1 MSATRLQL
9 VRTQPDDDR
18 ARMAAIARGD
28 SAALGELYDAYAPAL
43 LGFASRAVGR
53 ADAEDVVQTTFIT
66 AARMAHTWDGRS
78 ASARAWLF
86 GITARH
92 IKERQRAGSRF
103 ARALLSLATEPT
115 RQTKA
120 PSGDRLDT
128 SAALAQLPEA
138 KRLVLVLAEIEGFSG
153 EEIARMLDI
162 PLNTVWTRLHHARR
176 AMRALLDAPPET
188 DSTDEVSP

>member
-1 MSATRLQL
+1 MSASRLQL
-9 VRTQPDDDR
+9 VRSEPTRPVDDDR
-18 ARMAAIARGD
+18 ARMAAIARGE
-28 SAALGELYDAYAPAL
+28 SAALAELYDSHAPAL
-43 LGFASRAVGR
+43 LGFATRAVGR
-53 ADAEDVVQTTFIT
+53 ADAEDIVQTAFIT

-92 IKERQRAGSRF
+92 VKERQRASSRF

-115 RQTKA
+115 RIGKS

-128 SAALAQLPEA
+128 SAALEHLPEA
-138 KRLVLVLAEIEGFSG
+138 KRLVLVLAEVEGFSG
-153 EEIARMLDI
+153 EEISKMLDI

-176 AMRALLDAPPET
+176 AMRELLEET
-188 DSTDEVSP
+188 P